1 MAEPNFDNI
10 KMLMRVARQLGPML
24 DRFVFLG
31 GVVAELLITE
41 RGAPGPRHTKDV
53 DVVVDVMNRGEYS
66 ESLREQL
73 IELGLSEDTR
83 PGAPICR
90 WRFDDM
96 IIDIM
101 PTRGEI
107 LGFSSQWYPLAFESA
122 RPHVLPDGTTIR
134 LVTPAC
140 FLATKLAAFGDRGR
154 RDPMASHDLE
164 DAISVID
171 GRGEIVDD
179 LAAASADVRAYVA
192 GQLTDLVNRRNAT
205 EIIAGQLMSD
215 STSQARLTL
224 VMNRIRALIAT
235 G

>member
-10 KMLMRVARQLGPML
+10 EMLMRVARQLGPLL

-41 RGAPGPRHTKDV
+41 RGAPGARHTKDV

-83 PGAPICR
+83 PGAPIYR

-164 DAISVID
+164 DVISVID

-192 GQLTDLVNRRNAT
+192 SQLTDLVNRRNAT

-224 VMNRIRALIAT
+224 VMSRIRALIAT

>member
-90 WRFDDM
+90 
-96 IIDIM
+96 
-101 PTRGEI
+101 
-107 LGFSSQWYPLAFESA
+107 
-122 RPHVLPDGTTIR
+122 
-134 LVTPAC
+134 
-140 FLATKLAAFGDRGR
+140 
-154 RDPMASHDLE
+154 
-164 DAISVID
+164 
-171 GRGEIVDD
+171 
-179 LAAASADVRAYVA
+179 
-192 GQLTDLVNRRNAT
+192 
-205 EIIAGQLMSD
+205 
-215 STSQARLTL
+215 
-224 VMNRIRALIAT
+224 
-235 G
+235 

>member
-10 KMLMRVARQLGPML
+10 KMLMRVARQLGPLL

-41 RGAPGPRHTKDV
+41 RGAPGGRHTKDV

-122 RPHVLPDGTTIR
+122 RPHGLPDGTTIR

-164 DAISVID
+164 DVISVID
-171 GRGEIVDD
+171 GRAEIVND